1 VDEELDLLKMRKL
14 LELKRRILA
23 AQGRSQRQPQ
33 IDPLELVRS
42 RLVNRGDEVLEQALR
57 LYPRATRRVVEEL
70 ARLIR
75 SGRIDRIDGAAL
87 LELFENLG
95 MPVRLDTKIVYKA
108 KGKTKTLSELLR
120 EKE

>member
-1 VDEELDLLKMRKL
+1 MDEELDLLKMRKL
-14 LELKRRILA
+14 LELKRRMLA
-23 AQGRSQRQPQ
+23 EQVRSQRQPQ
-33 IDPLELVRS
+33 MDPLELVRS

-57 LYPRATRRVVEEL
+57 LYPRAARRVVDEL

-87 LELFENLG
+87 LELFETLG